1 MEIMILV
8 VCLVGVFGVC
18 LVVCLVGA
26 PNTGVCLVKMDQT
39 RTKHGYQSRPIF
51 LISSY
56 LYTTVFS
63 VFRKLQCLRKS
74 VVYIWNIEFMGMYR
88 RGGCIYAR
96 VSKHTHR
103 KGREREHREGLHNIR
118 RWEALSPHR
127 NEPRAKVRNETE
139 NMPIEE
145 QGRSERKQRG
155 K

>member
-1 MEIMILV
+1 M
-8 VCLVGVFGVC
+8 VGVFGVC

-96 VSKHTHR
+96 VSTHTGKGGKGSIGRDFITSDDGKHSDPTETN
-103 KGREREHREGLHNIR
+103 RE
-118 RWEALSPHR
+118 
-127 NEPRAKVRNETE
+127 
-139 NMPIEE
+139 
-145 QGRSERKQRG
+145 QR
-155 K
+155 